1 VWKNCDSP
9 ANPRVARRAL
19 YPRLLGASWLQL
31 AEPVRFAHAS
41 ASTIRGCGHFR
52 IAHGRSPVARFVA
65 WLLRLPHATDAAET
79 RLVITSAGD
88 GERWRRTFGD
98 RRLDTRQYW
107 AGDGDLA
114 ERIGILE
121 FRFRLE
127 VSEGSLL
134 FRQREAAFLWG
145 PVRVP
150 FPAAWAPTVD
160 AREDAAGRRQVRVH
174 VRVVLPALGPL
185 LTYDGIIDIEDTR
198 A

>member
-1 VWKNCDSP
+1 MLVWP
-9 ANPRVARRAL
+9 FL
-19 YPRLLGASWLQL
+19 W
-31 AEPVRFAHAS
+31 FHM
-41 ASTIRGCGHFR
+41 
-52 IAHGRSPVARFVA
+52 
-65 WLLRLPHATDAAET
+65 
-79 RLVITSAGD
+79 
-88 GERWRRTFGD
+88 
-98 RRLDTRQYW
+98 LDTRQYR

-150 FPAAWAPTVD
+150 LPVAWAPTVD

-174 VRVVLPALGPL
+174 VRVALPVVGPL
-185 LTYDGIIDIEDTR
+185 LTYDGIIDIEETH